1 MSGTTQAIDWRDK
14 GIWHPGAGEPAAEF
28 LERKPSLF
36 SGVCSWPVM
45 VLRQDSLDRNIDTL
59 AAFCAAHRLDF
70 APHGKTTMAPGAYD
84 RQIAAGAWGI
94 TFATAHQ
101 VLVGRRSGL
110 KRILLA
116 NELLDPVAIAWLAD
130 EVATDSD
137 FEFACYV
144 DSPAGVRAIA
154 EIGARRGIGAGFP
167 VLLEIGFAGGRT
179 GVRTRREARELAELV
194 AATNGIRLV
203 GVAAYEGGL
212 PTPDAV
218 RGYFA
223 EVRAVVAELV
233 EASLLPARPIV
244 TAGGSSYFDMVAQ
257 ELAGEWAASL
267 DLQVILRSGAY
278 VSHDDG
284 TYKLKTAYN
293 RIPEEGGLTPAIEV
307 WAQVLSTPDPGLAI
321 VGMGKRDAPYD
332 EGMPIPLRIRRAGR
346 TEQEP
351 VRAAVCTKMDDHHGY
366 VALPDGM
373 EVAPGDLICFGIS
386 HPCTAFDKW
395 RQLPVID
402 ENYVIT
408 DVLRTYF

>member
-1 MSGTTQAIDWRDK
+1 M
-14 GIWHPGAGEPAAEF
+14 
-28 LERKPSLF
+28 
-36 SGVCSWPVM
+36 
-45 VLRQDSLDRNIDTL
+45 
-59 AAFCAAHRLDF
+59 
-70 APHGKTTMAPGAYD
+70 
-84 RQIAAGAWGI
+84 
-94 TFATAHQ
+94 
-101 VLVGRRSGL
+101 
-110 KRILLA
+110 
-116 NELLDPVAIAWLAD
+116 
-130 EVATDSD
+130 
-137 FEFACYV
+137 
-144 DSPAGVRAIA
+144 
-154 EIGARRGIGAGFP
+154 
-167 VLLEIGFAGGRT
+167 
-179 GVRTRREARELAELV
+179 
-194 AATNGIRLV
+194 
-203 GVAAYEGGL
+203 AAYEGGL

-284 TYKLKTAYN
+284 IYQVKTAYN